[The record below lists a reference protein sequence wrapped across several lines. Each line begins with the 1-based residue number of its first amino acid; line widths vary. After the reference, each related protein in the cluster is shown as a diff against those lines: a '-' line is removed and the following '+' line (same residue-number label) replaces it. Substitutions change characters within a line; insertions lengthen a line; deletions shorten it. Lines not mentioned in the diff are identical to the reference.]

1 MTIIINSLPIETI
14 KYYAQQYANPLKYHR
29 QHQKVYQ
36 KIDVGGKNSQK
47 NVPPS
52 TTSAKTTSIIR
63 NTTIHPQQK
72 KVEST
77 NEIKTNTNESNK

>member
-1 MTIIINSLPIETI
+1 MTINSLPIETI
-14 KYYAQQYANPLKYHR
+14 KYYAQQYANTLKYHR
-29 QHQKVYQ
+29 QHQKVIQ
-36 KIDVGGKNSQK
+36 TLVGKTHK

>member
-1 MTIIINSLPIETI
+1 MTINSLPIETI
-14 KYYAQQYANPLKYHR
+14 KYYAQQYGKHFKIPPSTSESLPER
-29 QHQKVYQ
+29 QTL
-36 KIDVGGKNSQK
+36 VGKTHK